1 MYMELCKNG
10 KIITIGT
17 EVLTDANNNTY
28 VQRIQRCILEQEAL
42 PIEWIV
48 GICVGLGVLMGVC
61 IFFCVR
67 SQNRPN
73 TTIDTSYVSEPIE
86 RLRGLQTKA
95 NRCREPDT
103 STPHQSV

>member
-10 KIITIGT
+10 KLITIGT

-28 VQRIQRCILEQEAL
+28 VQRIQRCILEQESL

-48 GICVGLGVLMGVC
+48 GICVSLGLLMGVC
-61 IFFCVR
+61 IFLCVR
-67 SQNRPN
+67 SQNKPN
-73 TTIDTSYVSEPIE
+73 TTIDTSYVSEPIG
-86 RLRGLQTKA
+86 RLEELQ
-95 NRCREPDT
+95 NRAMQYREPDT